1 VREGGREGE
10 GGERGKREREK
21 EREEGRE
28 SPRYNERVCGRKMT
42 SLACAV
48 VRDRTH
54 THRCRCIVCL
64 VIYCRECKDVRS
76 STPDLERQLCNPG
89 QHVISFEYRF

>member
-1 VREGGREGE
+1 VREGGSERE
-10 GGERGKREREK
+10 GGERGRKERERER
-21 EREEGRE
+21 ERKCERALATT
-28 SPRYNERVCGRKMT
+28 RVCGRKMT

-48 VRDRTH
+48 VRDCTH

-76 STPDLERQLCNPG
+76 STPDLDVDC
-89 QHVISFEYRF
+89 VIKDCM